1 MSTLKVDAI
10 RHNSATSDAITTAA
24 DGTCTAKITSV
35 GGGGLSHRNIFING
49 AMTVAQRGTSSTT
62 NGYGSVDRYY
72 VGYNA
77 VDEAPT
83 QAQTDISAGTTP
95 YTLGFRKS
103 LKITNGNQTSGA
115 GAADYIF
122 INMPQEAQ
130 NLATSGWNYKSSSSF
145 ITLSFWIKSSV
156 AQNFFFQ
163 FDVRDGTR
171 QNYTMETGSLTAN
184 TWTKITKVI
193 PGNSNLTIDNDNGV
207 GAYVTFGVFWGTDYT
222 ASMSLETWGAAS
234 DASKT
239 PDNTSTWYT
248 TNDATLEI
256 TGIQLEVGDTATT
269 FEHRSYADEL
279 RRCQRYYVHFGSG
292 YNTGARGGSG
302 GSLALFNYHLP
313 VPLRAAPSF
322 STNPGSLTG
331 FSIRAYKYNGLS
343 DSTNTPTLATNGYT
357 LNSSFV
363 YVQQSGHSI
372 DDDRVSAIQQGGT
385 IALIA
390 EL

>member
-1 MSTLKVDAI
+1 
-10 RHNSATSDAITTAA
+10 
-24 DGTCTAKITSV
+24 
-35 GGGGLSHRNIFING
+35 
-49 AMTVAQRGTSSTT
+49 
-62 NGYGSVDRYY
+62 
-72 VGYNA
+72 
-77 VDEAPT
+77 
-83 QAQTDISAGTTP
+83 
-95 YTLGFRKS
+95 
-103 LKITNGNQTSGA
+103 
-115 GAADYIF
+115 
-122 INMPQEAQ
+122 
-130 NLATSGWNYKSSSSF
+130 
-145 ITLSFWIKSSV
+145 
-156 AQNFFFQ
+156 
-163 FDVRDGTR
+163 
-171 QNYTMETGSLTAN
+171 
-184 TWTKITKVI
+184 
-193 PGNSNLTIDNDNGV
+193 
-207 GAYVTFGVFWGTDYT
+207 
-222 ASMSLETWGAAS
+222 MSLETWGAAS